1 MLKIALSGCCGRMGH
16 VINDIVSGR
25 RKLKGSLSF
34 ESILSVPAFA
44 WARVHGKPEEITAQG
59 DGFVRRVITRQPWC
73 ARSYQIGITCNFKSG
88 KAFRKK
94 SVEAGASED
103 KGRM

>member
-1 MLKIALSGCCGRMGH
+1 MYDENKMPLTPDPAAPAPEQEPDE
-16 VINDIVSGR
+16 VVSWYVRPDEGQ
-25 RKLKGSLSF
+25 
-34 ESILSVPAFA
+34 
-44 WARVHGKPEEITAQG
+44 EITAQG